1 MSQTRRKGLA
11 ILQDE
16 IADIVRVVKN
26 HTENVTRR
34 LEKVKDMTSK
44 YCAGLPIV
52 GSPSV
57 PSAALAPSAAPVPSG
72 LPPLAPIRSVP
83 PPTVRSIAA
92 PAATAAVNLSAA
104 PTNVANGSTSKAKG
118 PVPWTTFRS
127 KIADSQLINGSLLK
141 TGKDSTIKKV
151 ASLWEMA
158 KANGSVGDIEK
169 FLIEELKVTPAVAAE
184 KAPELEAIARAATV
198 SKAAPKSMTRKKV
211 LTPVVEESINNW
223 SRRMTNEGTA
233 NYERKTQKAMNNYN
247 QRSKSQA
254 FAAELQKNANLAATL
269 ETMSIKDLKDT
280 ARERGVSLAGLAE
293 RRDIVNAIRNS
304 RALAATRLT
313 PGKSRPGASIPALI
327 PFENKMINGKKYA
340 LNTAKGSLYERLP
353 DGSMGEYAGE
363 YNKETGTIKN
373 LSL

>member
-1 MSQTRRKGLA
+1 MSQTRRKGLS

-34 LEKVKDMTSK
+34 LDKVKDMTSK
-44 YCAGLPIV
+44 YCSGLAV
-52 GSPSV
+52 APS
-57 PSAALAPSAAPVPSG
+57 SAPSAPPNSG
-72 LPPLAPIRSVP
+72 RPPLPPMRSIP
-83 PPTVRSIAA
+83 PPTVRSSVASA
-92 PAATAAVNLSAA
+92 PSPASVASPVNA
-104 PTNVANGSTSKAKG
+104 STSQKKSKG
-118 PVPWTTFRS
+118 PVSWTTFRS
-127 KIADSQLINGSLLK
+127 KVAESQLTDGSLLK
-141 TGKDSTIKKV
+141 TGEPSTLKKV

-169 FLIEELKVTPAVAAE
+169 FLIDELKVTPLVAAE
-184 KAPELEAIARAATV
+184 KAPELEAIARGSAAATA
-198 SKAAPKSMTRKKV
+198 SKQLGTRKKV

-247 QRSKSQA
+247 QRARSQA
-254 FAAELQKNANLAATL
+254 FAAELQKNANLAVTL
-269 ETMSIKDLKDT
+269 DGMSIKDLKDT

-293 RRDIVNAIRNS
+293 RRDIVNAIKNS

-340 LNTAKGSLYERLP
+340 LNTAKGSLYERLA

-363 YNKETGTIKN
+363 YNASTGAIKN

>member
-52 GSPSV
+52 GSPSSSTS
-57 PSAALAPSAAPVPSG
+57 PSSSAAPVPSG

-92 PAATAAVNLSAA
+92 PASTSAVNLSAA
-104 PTNVANGSTSKAKG
+104 PTTAVNGSTSKAKG

-169 FLIEELKVTPAVAAE
+169 FLIDELKVTPAVAAE

-247 QRSKSQA
+247 QRAKSQA
-254 FAAELQKNANLAATL
+254 FAAELQKNANLATSL
-269 ETMSIKDLKDT
+269 EAMSIKDLKDT

>member
-44 YCAGLPIV
+44 YCTGLPIT
-52 GSPSV
+52 GSPATVSSPPPPS
-57 PSAALAPSAAPVPSG
+57 PSANAGRPP
-72 LPPLAPIRSVP
+72 LPPMRSIP
-83 PPTVRSIAA
+83 PPTVRSLAA
-92 PAATAAVNLSAA
+92 SPSSLSA
-104 PTNVANGSTSKAKG
+104 PSFNGTESQKKSKG
-118 PVPWTTFRS
+118 PVSWTTFRS
-127 KIADSQLINGSLLK
+127 KIADSQLVDGSLLK
-141 TGKDSTIKKV
+141 TGEPSTLKKV
-151 ASLWEMA
+151 ASLWELA
-158 KANGSVGDIEK
+158 KASGSAGDIEK
-169 FLIEELKVTPAVAAE
+169 FLVDELKVEPRVAAE
-184 KAPELEAIARAATV
+184 KAPELEVIARGSTA
-198 SKAAPKSMTRKKV
+198 KAASSMKVGTRKKV
-211 LTPVVEESINNW
+211 LTPVVEESMNNW

-247 QRSKSQA
+247 QRSRSQA
-254 FAAELQKNANLAATL
+254 LAAELQKNANLAASL
-269 ETMSIKDLKDT
+269 EVMSIKDLKDT

-293 RRDIVNAIRNS
+293 RRDIVNAIKNS

-363 YNKETGTIKN
+363 YNASTGTIKN